1 MSAISA
7 VFYRESKIR
16 MTNLTFVFWDLF
28 FPLMQLL
35 LFGIGMSA
43 LMGSIGGIFGP
54 GYSSF
59 FLAGVLAMASFSIAG
74 NSSWSFFTDRDNG
87 IFYEM
92 LTYPMSRTQFLAGK
106 LLLNVVLA
114 WLQAV
119 ITVGAAC
126 WLLGIRILIMRVPLL
141 AFGVALGEAGW
152 FFFYTIFALK
162 IRRNDLFNSVTS
174 LLYFLFL
181 FVSSMF
187 YPLDPLPHWFRAIAR
202 CNPLTWQVDLY
213 RFATIGT
220 GAPRTIAFEVAAFAL
235 FSLVMFGLAVR
246 SLQEQG

>member
-1 MSAISA
+1 MAAISA

-16 MTNLTFVFWDLF
+16 MTNLTFVFWDLT

-35 LFGIGMSA
+35 LFGVGMSA
-43 LMGSIGGIFGP
+43 LMGSGGGMFGP
-54 GYSSF
+54 GYSAF
-59 FLAGVLAMASFSIAG
+59 FLAGVLGMASFSIAG

-106 LLLNVVLA
+106 LLLNIVLA
-114 WLQAV
+114 SVQAA
-119 ITVGAAC
+119 IAVGAAC
-126 WLLGIRILIMRVPLL
+126 WLLGIHIVAARLPLL

-152 FFFYTIFALK
+152 FFFYTIFALR
-162 IRRNDLFNSVTS
+162 IRRNDLFNSLTS

-181 FVSSMF
+181 FISSMF

-213 RFATIGT
+213 RFATIGL
-220 GAPRTIAFEVAAFAL
+220 GAWRSVGIEIVGFAI
-235 FSLVMFGLAVR
+235 FSLVMFLLAVR
-246 SLQEQG
+246 SLREQG

>member
-35 LFGIGMSA
+35 LFGVGMSA
-43 LMGSIGGIFGP
+43 LMGPVGGLFGSN
-54 GYSSF
+54 YSAF
-59 FLAGVLAMASFSIAG
+59 FLAGVLAMANFSIAG

-92 LTYPMSRTQFLAGK
+92 LTYPMSRSQFLAGK
-106 LLLNVVLA
+106 LLLNVVLS
-114 WLQAV
+114 WVQAA
-119 ITVGAAC
+119 ITVGLAC
-126 WLLGIRILIMRVPLL
+126 WLLGIHILVARLPLL
-141 AFGVALGEAGW
+141 TFGVALGEAGW
-152 FFFYTIFALK
+152 FFFYTIFALR
-162 IRRNDLFNSVTS
+162 IRRNDLFNSVTT
-174 LLYFLFL
+174 LLYFLVL
-181 FVSSMF
+181 FISSMF
-187 YPLDPLPHWFRAIAR
+187 YPLEPLPRWFRAIAR

-220 GAPRTIAFEVAAFAL
+220 GTPRTIALEVAGFAL
-235 FSLVMFGLAVR
+235 FSVVMFFLAVR